1 MTKSVIKDRMDQ
13 LDFYDE
19 VLQFDNLGDRL
30 KYLRKN
36 YKSISMQEFCTCMNI
51 PRSYEYLYENNEAVP
66 KEERLIKFANFYNV
80 DINILDP
87 KKSFTLST
95 NEYNIIFEIYTTLC
109 NKKDNLNKLEYSNIT
124 IAICNSIL
132 FINQILKEENRKE
145 FYEYFV
151 NSSLVDIKT
160 LEADEKSIIHYLEDI
175 KKKASNVENISVS
188 LDYLFRVII
197 NSIHFK
203 SFDQK
208 TFNILLKHLSNV
220 VEVLFS

>member
-1 MTKSVIKDRMDQ
+1 MTKSAIKDRMNQ
-13 LDFYDE
+13 LNFYDE
-19 VLQFDNLGDRL
+19 VLKFDNLGDRL
-30 KYLRKN
+30 KYLRKS
-36 YKSISMQEFCTCMNI
+36 YKGVSMQEFCTCMNI

-66 KEERLIKFANFYNV
+66 KEERLINFANFYNI

-87 KKSFTLST
+87 KKSCTLST
-95 NEYNIIFEIYTTLC
+95 NEYDFIFEIYTTLC